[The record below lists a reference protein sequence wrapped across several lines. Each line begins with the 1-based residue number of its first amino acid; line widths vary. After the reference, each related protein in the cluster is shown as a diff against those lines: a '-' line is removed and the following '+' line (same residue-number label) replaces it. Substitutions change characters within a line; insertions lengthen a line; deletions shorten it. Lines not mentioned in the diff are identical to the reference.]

1 MKKRLFV
8 ILLALAMVAGLSAV
22 MLAANGDSSAV
33 AKIGETE
40 YATLGDAVAE
50 VPTDGTETT
59 ITLLKSVTGGGVKVS
74 AGQNIIFDFDGHT
87 YTVGEPTVGSTNTE
101 TNGFQ
106 LLRDSTVTMKNGT
119 LKASD
124 YVNLKIMIQNYSD
137 LTLLDMELDA
147 REAPQCQYVASNN
160 FGDVLITGDTSIY
173 AANGQV
179 AFDVYYWPDNG
190 YGDGVSVTV
199 DTTGTIEGT
208 VKYGS
213 DGSTTGK
220 TDIAEKAPLVIKSG
234 TIDGTISTYN
244 LDAESNTGINITGGS
259 FTSDVSKYVAE
270 GNKLVDDGSGNYSI
284 SVDEETA
291 IAEANGVGYTSLQA
305 AIDAI
310 STGEVTLLSNTTEDV
325 IVSSGNITLNL
336 NGCTLTNVSSD
347 TISVKIGA
355 TLTVT
360 GDGTVDN
367 KSNGRA
373 AIFNEGTVILNG
385 GTYDRTSETGASAD
399 VSGGNSWYTI
409 CNHGTMTIN
418 EGVTVKNTGS
428 FSSMIENGYYSYG
441 SGNPRSGY
449 VKGTNAANPSLI
461 INNGSFIGGL
471 NTVKNDDGAI
481 LEINGGTYTN
491 TTQAAI
497 LNWNKATITNGTF
510 ECSAANCVLN
520 GASSAAPSANNQG
533 ILTITGGSFT
543 SSGTPIANHFTT
555 SEYIEVS
562 GGTFSAAIP
571 SEFCPEGNK
580 PVLGDDGNY
589 VIGVDESTAIAEING
604 KGYTSLQN
612 AINAA
617 VSGQTIK
624 LLTNI
629 TLTEKLTIDKQITI
643 DGNGQYSLIKDA
655 DLKADMISLIS
666 GSDLLL
672 TNITVDGK
680 NVTGNYALI
689 KVSGGKLTIG
699 NGAVITGGTYSAVY
713 LTEGAEGILAGGSI
727 TGNTFESNSLIGAG
741 VTVNNG
747 TFTMTSGSISDN
759 SAPYSNFGGA
769 AILVDTNG
777 KAYLQGGEI
786 SGNTAYC
793 SSAICVY
800 NGYVELDGTE
810 IKNNVADVWGGAI
823 SILWAGTMEMKSGL
837 ISGNIAY
844 NGNAGAVYVEGG
856 YNGSASFIMTGGV
869 ISGNMCSGNG
879 GGIFGYYNTESQSE
893 YKTVIDIQGGTI
905 SGNYEVCWWNGEV
918 LEDEGILSSLMVHPQ
933 VQLKLS
939 GTPTIADT
947 ITLMSTDYDDETA
960 QCVPNPNFLPVL
972 VANDFAPTSAIG
984 INIGANPY
992 ENQAVIIFE
1001 SGTADVSLFKIDW
1014 SGWSFKATDD
1024 GKLYPARTRN
1034 VVFKEG
1040 YYYTFKFL
1048 GYEQF
1053 IGETITAPTGTIKP
1067 GYTVEGWY
1075 TDINFKNKWD
1085 FENDVIPDENG
1096 NFVLYA
1102 KFVPVDTIL
1111 NYPCSQKDFIEISSG
1126 ITAPNGY
1133 TYKFSW
1139 KNAKGEVIGTEAD
1152 ISVAAPG
1159 AGNSAAYTLTV
1170 TSIDK
1175 ENETQTY
1182 TLIYQ
1187 VTQDAHTGGKATCTH
1202 QAKCS
1207 VCNER
1212 YGELNPD
1219 NHAYATEIRNA
1230 VAATAESEGYTGDT
1244 YCKGCGIM
1252 IRKGS
1257 VIPKLDH
1264 EHSMVK
1270 TDAKAATCT
1279 EAGNIEYYTCSVCGK
1294 LYKDANGTVE
1304 ITLADTVIEATG
1316 HQYGSEYK
1324 HSDTEHWKECTV
1336 CGEKTDVAEH
1346 TFGEWVITKEATATS
1361 DGSKERTCSVCGATV
1376 TEVIPATGG
1385 ETTAPTETTT
1395 PAEKSDTN
1403 VGMIVLWVVIALV
1416 VIAAVVFIILYMK
1429 KKKGSDS
1436 STGNNTNNKP
1446 TPKN

>member
-8 ILLALAMVAGLSAV
+8 ILLALVMVAGLSAI
-22 MLAANGDSSAV
+22 MLAADGESDAV
-33 AKIGETE
+33 AKIGGTE
-40 YATLGDAVAE
+40 YATLEDAVAA

-59 ITLLKSVTGGGVKVS
+59 ITLLKSVTGGGVKVL
-74 AGQNIIFDFDGHT
+74 AGQNIIFDFNGHT
-87 YTVGEPTVGSTNTE
+87 YTVGDPTVGSTGTE

-124 YVNLKIMIQNYSD
+124 YEKLKIMIQNYSD

-147 REAPQCQYVASNN
+147 REAPQCLYVASNN

-173 AANGQV
+173 AADGQV
-179 AFDVYYWPDNG
+179 AFDVYYWPNNG

-208 VKYGS
+208 IEYGS

-234 TIDGTISTYN
+234 TIDGTISTYD
-244 LDAESNTGINITGGS
+244 LDTEGNTGINITGGS

-270 GNKLVDDGSGNYSI
+270 GNKLVDDGNGNYSI

-310 STGEVTLLSNTTEDV
+310 SGTGEVKLLSNTTEDV

-360 GDGTVDN
+360 GNGTVDN

-385 GTYDRTSETGASAD
+385 GTYDRTSETGSSAD

-449 VKGTNAANPSLI
+449 IAGTNAANPSLI

-471 NTVKNDDGAI
+471 NTVKNDDGGV

-497 LNWNKATITNGTF
+497 LNWNKATITDGTF

-520 GASSAAPSANNQG
+520 GAFAADPSANNQG

-543 SSGTPIANHFTT
+543 STGTPIANHF
-555 SEYIEVS
+555 SNEDVEVS
-562 GGTFSAAIP
+562 GGTFSGALPDSYYAP
-571 SEFCPEGNK
+571 GFK
-580 PVLGDDGNY
+580 PVFENGHY
-589 VIGVDESTAIAEING
+589 VVKET
-604 KGYTSLQN
+604 
-612 AINAA
+612 
-617 VSGQTIK
+617 
-624 LLTNI
+624 
-629 TLTEKLTIDKQITI
+629 
-643 DGNGQYSLIKDA
+643 
-655 DLKADMISLIS
+655 
-666 GSDLLL
+666 
-672 TNITVDGK
+672 
-680 NVTGNYALI
+680 
-689 KVSGGKLTIG
+689 
-699 NGAVITGGTYSAVY
+699 
-713 LTEGAEGILAGGSI
+713 
-727 TGNTFESNSLIGAG
+727 
-741 VTVNNG
+741 VTV
-747 TFTMTSGSISDN
+747 TFTG
-759 SAPYSNFGGA
+759 
-769 AILVDTNG
+769 
-777 KAYLQGGEI
+777 
-786 SGNTAYC
+786 
-793 SSAICVY
+793 
-800 NGYVELDGTE
+800 
-810 IKNNVADVWGGAI
+810 
-823 SILWAGTMEMKSGL
+823 
-837 ISGNIAY
+837 
-844 NGNAGAVYVEGG
+844 
-856 YNGSASFIMTGGV
+856 
-869 ISGNMCSGNG
+869 
-879 GGIFGYYNTESQSE
+879 
-893 YKTVIDIQGGTI
+893 
-905 SGNYEVCWWNGEV
+905 
-918 LEDEGILSSLMVHPQ
+918 
-933 VQLKLS
+933 S
-939 GTPTIADT
+939 GTNYTK
-947 ITLMSTDYDDETA
+947 S
-960 QCVPNPNFLPVL
+960 
-972 VANDFAPTSAIG
+972 
-984 INIGANPY
+984 
-992 ENQAVIIFE
+992 
-1001 SGTADVSLFKIDW
+1001 DVV
-1014 SGWSFKATDD
+1014 T
-1024 GKLYPARTRN
+1024 
-1034 VVFKEG
+1034 V
-1040 YYYTFKFL
+1040 
-1048 GYEQF
+1048 
-1053 IGETITAPTGTIKP
+1053 GEKITAPAGTIKP

-1075 TDINFKNKWD
+1075 TDAELTDKWD
-1085 FENDVIPDENG
+1085 FENDVVSGEETSL
-1096 NFVLYA
+1096 VLYA
-1102 KFVPVDTIL
+1102 KFVAVDTVL
-1111 NYPCSQKDFIEISSG
+1111 DYPCSAEDPITISSG
-1126 ITAPNGY
+1126 ITTPDGY
-1133 TYKFSW
+1133 TYEFIW
-1139 KNAKGEVIGTEAD
+1139 KNAKGEVIGTKAD
-1152 ISVAAPG
+1152 VAVATPG
-1159 AGNSAAYTLTV
+1159 AGNSAAYVLTV
-1170 TSIDK
+1170 TSTNQAN
-1175 ENETQTY
+1175 NETYTY
-1182 TLIYQ
+1182 TIVYQ
-1187 VTQDAHTGGKATCTH
+1187 VSQDAHTGGKATCTH

-1207 VCNER
+1207 LCNER

-1230 VAATAESEGYTGDT
+1230 VAATTETEGYTGDT
-1244 YCKGCGIM
+1244 YCKGCGVM
-1252 IRKGS
+1252 VKKGS
-1257 VIPKLDH
+1257 IIPKLDH

-1376 TEVIPATGG
+1376 TEVIPATGE

-1446 TPKN
+1446 TSKN

>member
-8 ILLALAMVAGLSAV
+8 ILLALAMVAGLSAI
-22 MLAANGDSSAV
+22 MLAADGESGAV
-33 AKIGETE
+33 AKIGKTE
-40 YATLGDAVAE
+40 YATLEYAVAA

-59 ITLLKSVTGGGVKVS
+59 ITLLRDATGGGVIVS
-74 AGQNIIFDFDGHT
+74 AGQNIIFDFDGNT

-124 YVNLKIMIQNYSD
+124 YVDLKIMIQNYSD

-173 AANGQV
+173 AADGQV
-179 AFDVYYWPDNG
+179 AFDVYYWPNGG

-208 VKYGS
+208 VEYGS
-213 DGSTTGK
+213 DNSPTGK
-220 TDIAEKAPLVIKSG
+220 ADIAEKAPLIIKSG
-234 TIDGTISTYN
+234 TIDGTISTYY

-270 GNKLVDDGSGNYSI
+270 GNKLVDDGNGNYSI

-291 IAEANGVGYTSLQA
+291 IAEANGVGYTSLQEAIDVISGTGEVKLLSDTTEDIIISSGDITLNLNGCTLTNASGDTISVKIGATLTVTGDGTVDNKSNGKAAIFNEGTVILNGGTYDRTSETGSSADVSGGNSWYTICNHGTMTINEGVTVKNTGSFSSMIENGYYSYGSGDVRTGYVEGTNAANPSLIINNGSFIGGLNTVKNDDGGILEINGGTYTNTTQAAILNWNAATITNGTFECSAANCVLNGAYSAAPSANNQGILTITGGNFTSSGTPISNYFTTSEYIEVSGGTFSEAIPEEFCPEGNKPVLDDNGNYVIGVDESTAVAEANGKGYPSLQA

-310 STGEVTLLSNTTEDV
+310 SGTGEVKLLSNTAED
-325 IVSSGNITLNL
+325 IIISSGNITLNL

-385 GTYDRTSETGASAD
+385 GTYDRTSETGSSAD

-441 SGNPRSGY
+441 SGDVRTGY
-449 VKGTNAANPSLI
+449 VEGTNAANPSLI

-471 NTVKNDDGAI
+471 NTVKNDDGGI

-497 LNWNKATITNGTF
+497 LNWNAATITNGTF
-510 ECSAANCVLN
+510 ECSAANCILN

-543 SSGTPIANHFTT
+543 SSGTPIVNYFTT

-571 SEFCPEGNK
+571 EEYYAPGFS
-580 PVLGDDGNY
+580 PVIDENGNY
-589 VIGVDESTAIAEING
+589 VV
-604 KGYTSLQN
+604 KGEVNIIFMDGDFELTGLN
-612 AINAA
+612 
-617 VSGQTIK
+617 TIC
-624 LLTNI
+624 
-629 TLTEKLTIDKQITI
+629 
-643 DGNGQYSLIKDA
+643 
-655 DLKADMISLIS
+655 
-666 GSDLLL
+666 
-672 TNITVDGK
+672 
-680 NVTGNYALI
+680 
-689 KVSGGKLTIG
+689 
-699 NGAVITGGTYSAVY
+699 
-713 LTEGAEGILAGGSI
+713 LAG
-727 TGNTFESNSLIGAG
+727 E
-741 VTVNNG
+741 
-747 TFTMTSGSISDN
+747 
-759 SAPYSNFGGA
+759 
-769 AILVDTNG
+769 
-777 KAYLQGGEI
+777 K
-786 SGNTAYC
+786 
-793 SSAICVY
+793 
-800 NGYVELDGTE
+800 
-810 IKNNVADVWGGAI
+810 
-823 SILWAGTMEMKSGL
+823 
-837 ISGNIAY
+837 
-844 NGNAGAVYVEGG
+844 
-856 YNGSASFIMTGGV
+856 
-869 ISGNMCSGNG
+869 
-879 GGIFGYYNTESQSE
+879 
-893 YKTVIDIQGGTI
+893 
-905 SGNYEVCWWNGEV
+905 
-918 LEDEGILSSLMVHPQ
+918 
-933 VQLKLS
+933 
-939 GTPTIADT
+939 
-947 ITLMSTDYDDETA
+947 
-960 QCVPNPNFLPVL
+960 
-972 VANDFAPTSAIG
+972 
-984 INIGANPY
+984 
-992 ENQAVIIFE
+992 
-1001 SGTADVSLFKIDW
+1001 
-1014 SGWSFKATDD
+1014 
-1024 GKLYPARTRN
+1024 
-1034 VVFKEG
+1034 
-1040 YYYTFKFL
+1040 
-1048 GYEQF
+1048 
-1053 IGETITAPTGTIKP
+1053 ITAPTGTIKP

-1075 TDINFKNKWD
+1075 TDAELTDKWD
-1085 FENDVIPDENG
+1085 FENDVVSGEETSL
-1096 NFVLYA
+1096 VLYA
-1102 KFVPVDTIL
+1102 KFVAVDTVL
-1111 NYPCSQKDFIEISSG
+1111 NYPCSQKNSIEISSG
-1126 ITAPNGY
+1126 ITAPDGY

-1139 KNAKGEVIGTEAD
+1139 KNAKGEIVGTEAD

-1159 AGNSAAYTLTV
+1159 AGNSTAYTLTV

-1175 ENETQTY
+1175 ENKTQTY

-1219 NHAYATEIRNA
+1219 NHAYATEIRNV
-1230 VAATAESEGYTGDT
+1230 VAATTETEGYTGDT
-1244 YCKGCGIM
+1244 YCKGCGAM

-1304 ITLADTVIEATG
+1304 ITLAETVVEATG

-1361 DGSKERTCSVCGATV
+1361 DGSRERTCSVCGATV
-1376 TEVIPATGG
+1376 TEVIPATGE
-1385 ETTAPTETTT
+1385 ETTAPIETTA

-1429 KKKGSDS
+1429 KKKSTT
-1436 STGNNTNNKP
+1436 STGSNANNKP

>member
-8 ILLALAMVAGLSAV
+8 ILLALAMVAGLSAI
-22 MLAANGDSSAV
+22 MLAADGESGAV
-33 AKIGETE
+33 AKIGKKE
-40 YATLGDAVAE
+40 YATLKEAVAE

-59 ITLLKSVTGGGVKVS
+59 ITLLRDATGGGVIVS
-74 AGQNIIFDFDGHT
+74 AGQNIIFDFDGNT
-87 YTVGEPTVGSTNTE
+87 YTVGEPTVGSTDTE

-124 YVNLKIMIQNYSD
+124 YVDLKIMIQNYSD

-173 AANGQV
+173 AADGQV
-179 AFDVYYWPDNG
+179 AFDVYYWPNNG

-208 VKYGS
+208 VEYGS
-213 DGSTTGK
+213 DNSTTGK
-220 TDIAEKAPLVIKSG
+220 ADIAEKAPLVIKSG

-244 LDAESNTGINITGGS
+244 LDTEGNTGINITGGS

-270 GNKLVDDGSGNYSI
+270 GNKLVDDGNGNYSI

-310 STGEVTLLSNTTEDV
+310 SGTGEVKLLSDTTED
-325 IVSSGNITLNL
+325 IIISSGDITLNL
-336 NGCTLTNVSSD
+336 NGCTLTNASGD

-367 KSNGRA
+367 KSNGKA

-385 GTYDRTSETGASAD
+385 GTYDRTSETGSSAD

-441 SGNPRSGY
+441 SGNVRTGY
-449 VKGTNAANPSLI
+449 VEGTNAANPSLI

-471 NTVKNDDGAI
+471 NTVKNDDGGI

-497 LNWNKATITNGTF
+497 LNWNAATITNGTF
-510 ECSAANCVLN
+510 ECSAVNCILN

-543 SSGTPIANHFTT
+543 SSGTPIANYFTT

-562 GGTFSAAIP
+562 GGTFSEAIP
-571 SEFCPEGNK
+571 EEYYAPGFS
-580 PVLGDDGNY
+580 PVIDENGNY
-589 VIGVDESTAIAEING
+589 VV
-604 KGYTSLQN
+604 KGE
-612 AINAA
+612 
-617 VSGQTIK
+617 V
-624 LLTNI
+624 NI
-629 TLTEKLTIDKQITI
+629 IFM
-643 DGNGQYSLIKDA
+643 DGNFE
-655 DLKADMISLIS
+655 
-666 GSDLLL
+666 L
-672 TNITVDGK
+672 TGLN
-680 NVTGNYALI
+680 
-689 KVSGGKLTIG
+689 TIC
-699 NGAVITGGTYSAVY
+699 
-713 LTEGAEGILAGGSI
+713 LAG
-727 TGNTFESNSLIGAG
+727 E
-741 VTVNNG
+741 
-747 TFTMTSGSISDN
+747 
-759 SAPYSNFGGA
+759 
-769 AILVDTNG
+769 
-777 KAYLQGGEI
+777 K
-786 SGNTAYC
+786 
-793 SSAICVY
+793 
-800 NGYVELDGTE
+800 
-810 IKNNVADVWGGAI
+810 
-823 SILWAGTMEMKSGL
+823 
-837 ISGNIAY
+837 
-844 NGNAGAVYVEGG
+844 
-856 YNGSASFIMTGGV
+856 
-869 ISGNMCSGNG
+869 
-879 GGIFGYYNTESQSE
+879 
-893 YKTVIDIQGGTI
+893 
-905 SGNYEVCWWNGEV
+905 
-918 LEDEGILSSLMVHPQ
+918 
-933 VQLKLS
+933 
-939 GTPTIADT
+939 
-947 ITLMSTDYDDETA
+947 
-960 QCVPNPNFLPVL
+960 
-972 VANDFAPTSAIG
+972 
-984 INIGANPY
+984 
-992 ENQAVIIFE
+992 
-1001 SGTADVSLFKIDW
+1001 
-1014 SGWSFKATDD
+1014 
-1024 GKLYPARTRN
+1024 
-1034 VVFKEG
+1034 
-1040 YYYTFKFL
+1040 
-1048 GYEQF
+1048 
-1053 IGETITAPTGTIKP
+1053 ITAPTGTIKP

-1075 TDINFKNKWD
+1075 TDAELTDKWD
-1085 FENDVIPDENG
+1085 FENDVVSGEETSL
-1096 NFVLYA
+1096 VLYA
-1102 KFVPVDTIL
+1102 KFASVDTVL

-1126 ITAPNGY
+1126 ITAPDGY

-1159 AGNSAAYTLTV
+1159 AGNSVAYTLTV

-1230 VAATAESEGYTGDT
+1230 VAATTETEGYTGDT
-1244 YCKGCGIM
+1244 YCKGCGAM

-1304 ITLADTVIEATG
+1304 ITLAETVVEATG

-1376 TEVIPATGG
+1376 TEVIPATGE
-1385 ETTAPTETTT
+1385 ETTAPTETTA

-1436 STGNNTNNKP
+1436 STGNNANNKP